1 MNWLKHAQ
9 ESNLGVCT
17 SHAAVAG
24 CCFLLVLGCLCNRDG
39 PRASGR
45 PWYAG
50 GTRLCRAGGHW
61 GVALV
66 VFYKI
71 YYLLLLI
78 LLLFPFIISL
88 LLIIIAIILYLLFD
102 NAELFT

>member
-39 PRASGR
+39 
-45 PWYAG
+45 
-50 GTRLCRAGGHW
+50 HW

-66 VFYKI
+66 VYDAYGDMSSSRQHHICHPFFIKKN
-71 YYLLLLI
+71 I
-78 LLLFPFIISL
+78 LLFIIINFIISL
-88 LLIIIAIILYLLFD
+88 YYYFIITHYYCHYIIS
-102 NAELFT
+102 TVR

>member
-39 PRASGR
+39 
-45 PWYAG
+45 
-50 GTRLCRAGGHW
+50 HW

-66 VFYKI
+66 VYDAYGDMSSSRRHHICHPFFIKI
-71 YYLLLLI
+71 YYLLLLLI
-78 LLLFPFIISL
+78 LLFPFISL

-102 NAELFT
+102 NNAELFT

>member
-39 PRASGR
+39 
-45 PWYAG
+45 
-50 GTRLCRAGGHW
+50 HW

-66 VFYKI
+66 VYDAYGDMSSSRRHHICHPFFIKKN
-71 YYLLLLI
+71 I
-78 LLLFPFIISL
+78 LLFIIIINFIISL
-88 LLIIIAIILYLLFD
+88 YYFIITHYYCHYIIS
-102 NAELFT
+102 TVR